1 MSKSSRVH
9 LLAEVQFVLPLQLK
23 QEEILMEEIVLQI
36 ENAFTVLNVERK
48 VKQLEQRDAILAEQQ
63 MLRNR
68 WRRQQC

>member
-1 MSKSSRVH
+1 
-9 LLAEVQFVLPLQLK
+9 
-23 QEEILMEEIVLQI
+23 MEEIVLQI